1 MRPVTPTVDN
11 KPLIDMK
18 NLDINY
24 QLEKLIKIGVALSSE
39 INANLLLEMI
49 VQGAKEI
56 TNADGGTLYRIYD
69 NVIKM
74 EIVHSDSL
82 GIKLGGNSGKPVNM
96 PDIPLYLADG
106 SPNLKNVVSCS
117 YHGNKTINIIDAY
130 NDQVYDFSGTKA
142 FDRQNNYRSKSFLAV
157 PMKSHEGDTIGILQL
172 INSIDKTDNSVSAFD
187 AVSQHITE
195 ALASQAAI
203 VLTKQRLI
211 ADLENMFESLIQ
223 LIATAIDDKSPHTGG
238 HCRRVPELT
247 MLLAEAAHNTQQ
259 GYLKDFVMTDADRY
273 ELKIAGWLHD
283 CGKIT
288 TPEFV
293 IDKATKLQTIFDRM
307 ILIETRFEVLKRDQ
321 EIAMLKQQ
329 VLALGKGEMPDAG
342 IERRYF
348 DAMAQINDDLDFIRR
363 ANTGGEFMAPG
374 DQERISALN
383 QKTWCLNGEVL
394 PLLSDNEAYNL
405 NIARGTLTTEERDII
420 NHHIVAT
427 IAMLKKITFPKH
439 LKNVPEYAGG
449 HHEKMDGTGY
459 PKGLCREDMSIQA
472 RTMAIADI
480 FEALTAKDR
489 PYKLGKKL
497 SEALLILKKMKENQH
512 IDPDLYDAF
521 INHKVYKRYA
531 EQFLDDY
538 QNDVD

>member
-1 MRPVTPTVDN
+1 
-11 KPLIDMK
+11 MK
-18 NLDINY
+18 NKNINY
-24 QLEKLIKIGVALSSE
+24 QLEKLISIGTALSSE
-39 INANLLLEMI
+39 INIHLLLEMI

-56 TNADGGTLYRIYD
+56 SNADGCTLYRIYGD
-69 NVIKM
+69 AIKM

-82 GIKLGGNSGKPVNM
+82 GIKLGGTSGIPVNM
-96 PDIPLYLADG
+96 PDIPLYLPDG

-117 YHGNKTINIIDAY
+117 IHGNKTINILDAY
-130 NDQVYDFSGTKA
+130 NDQLFDFSGTKA
-142 FDRQNNYRSKSFLAV
+142 FDRQNNYHSKSFLAV
-157 PMKSHEGDTIGILQL
+157 PMKNHQGDIIGILQL
-172 INSIDKTDNSVSAFD
+172 INSIDKTDHSATGFD
-187 AVSQHITE
+187 AISQHITE

-203 VLTKQRLI
+203 VLTKQCLI
-211 ADLENMFESLIQ
+211 SDLENMFESLIQ

-259 GYLKDFVMTDADRY
+259 GYLKDFTMTDADRY

-288 TPEFV
+288 TPECV
-293 IDKATKLQTIFDRM
+293 IDKATKLQTIFDR
-307 ILIETRFEVLKRDQ
+307 IGLIETRFEVAKRDQ

-329 VLALGKGEMPDAG
+329 LRALEKGEPPDTDTG
-342 IERRYF
+342 RRYL
-348 DAMAQINDDLDFIRR
+348 DAIAQLNDDLDFIRS
-363 ANTGGEFMAPG
+363 ANTGGEFMSPE
-374 DQERISALN
+374 DQARVSAFS
-383 QKTWCLNGEVL
+383 QKSWCLNGETQ
-394 PLLSDNEAYNL
+394 PLLSDDEIYNL
-405 NIARGTLTTEERDII
+405 NITRGTLTAEERGII

-427 IAMLKKITFPKH
+427 IAMLEKITFPKH

-449 HHEKMDGTGY
+449 HHERMDGAGY
-459 PKGLCREDMSIQA
+459 PKGLCREQMSIQA
-472 RTMAIADI
+472 RAMAIADI

-497 SEALLILKKMKENQH
+497 SEALSILKKMKDNQH

-521 INHKVYKRYA
+521 IEQKVYKRYA

-538 QNDVD
+538 QMDVD